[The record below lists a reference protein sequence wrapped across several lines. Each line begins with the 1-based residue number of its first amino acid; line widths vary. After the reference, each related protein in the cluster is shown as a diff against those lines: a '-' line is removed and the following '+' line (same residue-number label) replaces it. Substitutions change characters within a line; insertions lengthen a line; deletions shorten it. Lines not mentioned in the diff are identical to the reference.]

1 MFYILTPQNIEKV
14 KSQLQKTIAKIDKL
28 GTPNDAKNQNKLRHL
43 NECKE
48 SLQRCLD
55 KSDSDKY
62 DYFIRDIYV
71 NVWGNTGFRADEV
84 DENHPALKVDVNEPN
99 LPTLKELA
107 AEILKEKIDRLI
119 NNSDEMKLRNSEF
132 NSDGVPYK
140 ISIRQAKLA
149 LLGAGLLDDIENA
162 IAASADRSVQISWEY
177 ATEFER
183 DNPLILYFQSRLNLS
198 KEQVDNLFIQAKG
211 L

>member
-14 KSQLQKTIAKIDKL
+14 KSQLQKTIAKIDEL
-28 GTPNDAKNQNKLRHL
+28 GIPKGTKNQNKLRHL

-71 NVWGNTGFRADEV
+71 NVWGNTGFRADEAG
-84 DENHPALKVDVNEPN
+84 ENHPALKVDVNEPN

-107 AEILKEKIDRLI
+107 TEVLKEEIDSIIDNSEEMKDRL
-119 NNSDEMKLRNSEF
+119 REF
-132 NSDGVPYK
+132 RDDGIPYK

-162 IAASADRSVQISWEY
+162 MASADRSVQISWEY

-183 DNPLILYFQSRLNLS
+183 DNPLILYFQSQLNLS

>member
-1 MFYILTPQNIEKV
+1 MFYILTAQNIEKV
-14 KSQLQKTIAKIDKL
+14 KSQLQKTKAKIGEL
-28 GTPNDAKNQNKLRHL
+28 GTPNDTKNQNKLKHL

-71 NVWGNTGFRADEV
+71 NVWGNTGFRADEA
-84 DENHPALKVDVNEPN
+84 DENHPALRVDVNEPN

-107 AEILKEKIDRLI
+107 ADVLKDVIDSI
-119 NNSDEMKLRNSEF
+119 IDNSEEMKGRLREF
-132 NSDGVPYK
+132 RDDGIPYK

-162 IAASADRSVQISWEY
+162 MASADRSVQISWEY

-198 KEQVDNLFIQAKG
+198 KEQVDNLFISAKG

>member
-14 KSQLQKTIAKIDKL
+14 KSQLQKTIAKIDGL
-28 GTPNDAKNQNKLRHL
+28 GTPNDIKNQNKLRHL

-84 DENHPALKVDVNEPN
+84 GEDHPALKVDVNEPN

-107 AEILKEKIDRLI
+107 AEVLKDEIDGI
-119 NNSDEMKLRNSEF
+119 IDNSEEMKGRLREF
-132 NSDGVPYK
+132 RDDGLPYK

-162 IAASADRSVQISWEY
+162 MASADRSVQISWEY

-183 DNPLILYFQSRLNLS
+183 DNPLILYFQSQLNLS

>member
-1 MFYILTPQNIEKV
+1 MFYVLTPQELQKCKEQLEKV
-14 KSQLQKTIAKIDKL
+14 KAKIDGL
-28 GTPNDAKNQNKLRHL
+28 GTPNDVKNQNKLKHL

-71 NVWGNTGFRADEV
+71 NAWGNTGFRADEAGE
-84 DENHPALKVDVNEPN
+84 DHPALRVDVNDPN

-107 AEILKEKIDRLI
+107 AGVLKDVIDSIIDNSEEMKDRL
-119 NNSDEMKLRNSEF
+119 REF
-132 NSDGVPYK
+132 RDDGIPYK

-162 IAASADRSVQISWEY
+162 MASADRSVQISWEY

-183 DNPLILYFQSRLNLS
+183 DNPLILYFQSSLNLS

>member
-14 KSQLQKTIAKIDKL
+14 KSQLQKTKAKIDEL
-28 GTPNDAKNQNKLRHL
+28 GTPNDIKNQNKLKHL

-71 NVWGNTGFRADEV
+71 NVWGNTGFKADEA

-107 AEILKEKIDRLI
+107 AGVLKDVIDNI
-119 NNSDEMKLRNSEF
+119 IDNSEEMKGRLREF
-132 NSDGVPYK
+132 RDDGIPYK

-162 IAASADRSVQISWEY
+162 MANADRSVQISWEY

-183 DNPLILYFQSRLNLS
+183 DNPLILYFQSQLNLS

>member
-1 MFYILTPQNIEKV
+1 MFYILAPQNIEKV
-14 KSQLQKTIAKIDKL
+14 KSQLQKTIAKIDEL
-28 GTPNDAKNQNKLRHL
+28 GTPNDTKNQNKLSHL

-84 DENHPALKVDVNEPN
+84 GEDHPALKVDVNEPN
-99 LPTLKELA
+99 LPSLKELA
-107 AEILKEKIDRLI
+107 AEVLKEEIDSIIDNSEEMKDRL
-119 NNSDEMKLRNSEF
+119 REF
-132 NSDGVPYK
+132 RDDGIPYK

-162 IAASADRSVQISWEY
+162 MASADRSVQISWEY

-183 DNPLILYFQSRLNLS
+183 DNPLILYFQSQLNLS

>member
-14 KSQLQKTIAKIDKL
+14 KSQLQKTKAKIDEL
-28 GTPNDAKNQNKLRHL
+28 GTPNDIKNQNKLRHL

-71 NVWGNTGFRADEV
+71 NVWGNTGFKADEV
-84 DENHPALKVDVNEPN
+84 DENHPALRVDVNEPN

-107 AEILKEKIDRLI
+107 AGVLKDVIDSI
-119 NNSDEMKLRNSEF
+119 IDNSEEMKGRLREF
-132 NSDGVPYK
+132 RDDGIPYK
-140 ISIRQAKLA
+140 ISIRQAKLV

-162 IAASADRSVQISWEY
+162 IANTDRSVQISWEY

-198 KEQVDNLFIQAKG
+198 KEQVDNLFMSAKG

>member
-28 GTPNDAKNQNKLRHL
+28 GTPNDTKNQNKLKHL

-84 DENHPALKVDVNEPN
+84 GEDHPALKVDVNEPN

-107 AEILKEKIDRLI
+107 ADVLKDEIDNLI

-132 NSDGVPYK
+132 SSDGIPYK

-162 IAASADRSVQISWEY
+162 MASTDRSVQISWEY

-183 DNPLILYFQSRLNLS
+183 DNPLILYFQSQLNLS
-198 KEQVDNLFIQAKG
+198 KEQVDNLFIQAKE

>member
-14 KSQLQKTIAKIDKL
+14 KSQLQKTITKIDEL
-28 GTPNDAKNQNKLRHL
+28 GTPNDTKNQNKLKHL

-71 NVWGNTGFRADEV
+71 NVWGNTGFRADEAG
-84 DENHPALKVDVNEPN
+84 ENHPALKVDVNEPN

-107 AEILKEKIDRLI
+107 AEVLKDEIDNLI
-119 NNSDEMKLRNSEF
+119 NDSDEMKLRNSEF

-162 IAASADRSVQISWEY
+162 IASADRSVQISWEY

-183 DNPLILYFQSRLNLS
+183 DNPLILYFQSQLNLS

>member
-1 MFYILTPQNIEKV
+1 MFYILTSQNIEKV
-14 KSQLQKTIAKIDKL
+14 KSQLQKTIAKIDEL
-28 GTPNDAKNQNKLRHL
+28 GTPNDIKNQNKLKHL

-71 NVWGNTGFRADEV
+71 KVWGNTGFRADEAG
-84 DENHPALKVDVNEPN
+84 ENHPALRVDVNEPN

-107 AEILKEKIDRLI
+107 AGVLKDERDSIIDNSEEMKDRL
-119 NNSDEMKLRNSEF
+119 REF
-132 NSDGVPYK
+132 RDDGIPYK

-162 IAASADRSVQISWEY
+162 MASADRSVQISWEY

-183 DNPLILYFQSRLNLS
+183 DNPIILYFQSQLNLS
-198 KEQVDNLFIQAKG
+198 KEQVDNLFISAKG

>member
-14 KSQLQKTIAKIDKL
+14 KSQLQKTKAKIDEL
-28 GTPNDAKNQNKLRHL
+28 GVPNDTKNQNKLKHL

-55 KSDSDKY
+55 KSDNDKY

-71 NVWGNTGFRADEV
+71 NVWGNTGFKADEV
-84 DENHPALKVDVNEPN
+84 GEDRPALKVDVNEPN

-107 AEILKEKIDRLI
+107 ADVLKDEIDGIIDNSEEMKNRLKEFRD
-119 NNSDEMKLRNSEF
+119 
-132 NSDGVPYK
+132 DGIPYK

-162 IAASADRSVQISWEY
+162 IASADRSVQISWEY

>member
-14 KSQLQKTIAKIDKL
+14 KIQLQKTIAKIDEL
-28 GTPNDAKNQNKLRHL
+28 DTPNDAKNQNKLRHL

-55 KSDSDKY
+55 KSDSNKY

-71 NVWGNTGFRADEV
+71 NVWGNTGFRADEAYE
-84 DENHPALKVDVNEPN
+84 DHPALRVDVNEPN

-107 AEILKEKIDRLI
+107 AGVLKDVIDSI
-119 NNSDEMKLRNSEF
+119 IDNSEEMKGRLREF
-132 NSDGVPYK
+132 RDDGIPYK

-149 LLGAGLLDDIENA
+149 LLEAGLLDDIENA
-162 IAASADRSVQISWEY
+162 MANADRSVQISWEY

-183 DNPLILYFQSRLNLS
+183 DNPLILYFQSQLNLS

>member
-1 MFYILTPQNIEKV
+1 MFYVLTPQGLQKCKEQLEKV
-14 KSQLQKTIAKIDKL
+14 KAKIDGL
-28 GTPNDAKNQNKLRHL
+28 GTPNDVKNQNKLRHL

-71 NVWGNTGFRADEV
+71 NVWGNTGFKADEA

-107 AEILKEKIDRLI
+107 ATTLKEEIDKLI
-119 NNSDEMKLRNSEF
+119 EESDEMKLRNSEF
-132 NSDGVPYK
+132 DSDGVPYK

-162 IAASADRSVQISWEY
+162 MANADRSVQISWEY

-183 DNPLILYFQSRLNLS
+183 DNPLILYFQSQLNLS

>member
-1 MFYILTPQNIEKV
+1 MFYVLTPQGLQKCKEQLEKV
-14 KSQLQKTIAKIDKL
+14 KAKIDGL
-28 GTPNDAKNQNKLRHL
+28 GTPNDVKNQNKLKHL

-71 NVWGNTGFRADEV
+71 NAWGNTGFRADEA
-84 DENHPALKVDVNEPN
+84 DENHPALRVDVNEPN

-107 AEILKEKIDRLI
+107 AGVLKDVIDSIIDNSEEMKDRL
-119 NNSDEMKLRNSEF
+119 REF
-132 NSDGVPYK
+132 RDDGIPYK

-162 IAASADRSVQISWEY
+162 MASADRSVQISWEY

>member
-14 KSQLQKTIAKIDKL
+14 KSQLQKTIAKIDEL
-28 GTPNDAKNQNKLRHL
+28 GTPKDTKNQNKLKHL
-43 NECKE
+43 IECKE
-48 SLQRCLD
+48 ALERCLA
-55 KSDSDKY
+55 KSDIDKY

-71 NVWGNTGFRADEV
+71 NVWGNTGFRASQA
-84 DENHPALKVDVNEPN
+84 DENHPALKVDVNGPN
-99 LPTLKELA
+99 LPTLKELCA
-107 AEILKEKIDRLI
+107 TTLKEEIDKLI
-119 NNSDEMKLRNSEF
+119 EESDEMKLRNSEF

-162 IAASADRSVQISWEY
+162 IASADRSVQISWEY

-198 KEQVDNLFIQAKG
+198 KEQVDNLFMSAKG

>member
-1 MFYILTPQNIEKV
+1 MFYILTSQNIEKV
-14 KSQLQKTIAKIDKL
+14 KSQLQKTIAKIDEL
-28 GTPNDAKNQNKLRHL
+28 GTPNDIKNQNKLKHL

-71 NVWGNTGFRADEV
+71 NVWGNTGFRADEAG
-84 DENHPALKVDVNEPN
+84 ENHPALRVDVNEPN

-107 AEILKEKIDRLI
+107 AGVLKDEIDSIIDNSEEMKDRL
-119 NNSDEMKLRNSEF
+119 REF
-132 NSDGVPYK
+132 RDDGIPYK

-162 IAASADRSVQISWEY
+162 MASADRSVQISWEY

-183 DNPLILYFQSRLNLS
+183 DNPIILYFQSQLNLS
-198 KEQVDNLFIQAKG
+198 KEQVDNLFISAKG

>member
-1 MFYILTPQNIEKV
+1 MFYILTTQELQKCKEQLEKV
-14 KSQLQKTIAKIDKL
+14 IVKIDGL
-28 GTPNDAKNQNKLRHL
+28 GVPNGVKNQNKLKHL

-71 NVWGNTGFRADEV
+71 NVWGNTGFKADEA
-84 DENHPALKVDVNEPN
+84 DENHPALKVNVNEPN

-107 AEILKEKIDRLI
+107 AGVLKDEIDNLI

-132 NSDGVPYK
+132 NSDGVPYR

-149 LLGAGLLDDIENA
+149 LLGAELLDDIENA
-162 IAASADRSVQISWEY
+162 IASADRSVQISWEY

-183 DNPLILYFQSRLNLS
+183 ENPLILYFQSQFNLS

>member
-1 MFYILTPQNIEKV
+1 
-14 KSQLQKTIAKIDKL
+14 L
-28 GTPNDAKNQNKLRHL
+28 GTPNDIKNQNKLRHL
-43 NECKE
+43 NECKV

-84 DENHPALKVDVNEPN
+84 GEDHPALKVDVNEPN

-107 AEILKEKIDRLI
+107 AEVLKDEIDGI
-119 NNSDEMKLRNSEF
+119 IDNSEEMKGRLREF
-132 NSDGVPYK
+132 RDDGLPYK

-162 IAASADRSVQISWEY
+162 MASADRSVQISWEY

-183 DNPLILYFQSRLNLS
+183 DNPLILYFQSQLNLS

>member
-14 KSQLQKTIAKIDKL
+14 KSQLQKTIAKIDEL
-28 GTPNDAKNQNKLRHL
+28 GIPKGTKNQNKLRHL

-71 NVWGNTGFRADEV
+71 NVWGNTGFKVDEV
-84 DENHPALKVDVNEPN
+84 GEDHPALKVDVNEPN

-107 AEILKEKIDRLI
+107 AEVLKDEIDSIIDNSEEMKDRL
-119 NNSDEMKLRNSEF
+119 REF
-132 NSDGVPYK
+132 RDDGIPYK

-162 IAASADRSVQISWEY
+162 MASADRSVQISWEY

-183 DNPLILYFQSRLNLS
+183 DNPLILYFQSQLNLS

>member
-1 MFYILTPQNIEKV
+1 MFYVLTPQELQKCKEQLEKV
-14 KSQLQKTIAKIDKL
+14 KAKIDGL
-28 GTPNDAKNQNKLRHL
+28 GTPNDVKNQNKLKHL

-71 NVWGNTGFRADEV
+71 NAWGNTGFKADEV
-84 DENHPALKVDVNEPN
+84 DENHPALRVDVNEPN

-107 AEILKEKIDRLI
+107 AGVLKDVIDSI
-119 NNSDEMKLRNSEF
+119 IDNSEEMKGRLREF
-132 NSDGVPYK
+132 RDDGIPYK
-140 ISIRQAKLA
+140 ISIRQAKLV

-162 IAASADRSVQISWEY
+162 MASADRSVQISWEY

-183 DNPLILYFQSRLNLS
+183 DNPLILYFQSQLNLS

>member
-14 KSQLQKTIAKIDKL
+14 KSQLQKTIAKIDEL
-28 GTPNDAKNQNKLRHL
+28 GSPNDAKNQNKLKHL

-71 NVWGNTGFRADEV
+71 NVWGNTGFKADEA
-84 DENHPALKVDVNEPN
+84 DKNHPALKVDINEPN

-107 AEILKEKIDRLI
+107 ATTLKEEIDKLI
-119 NNSDEMKLRNSEF
+119 EESDEMKLRNSEF

-162 IAASADRSVQISWEY
+162 IASADRSVQISWEY

>member
-1 MFYILTPQNIEKV
+1 MFYVLTPQELQKCKEQLEKV
-14 KSQLQKTIAKIDKL
+14 KAKIDGL
-28 GTPNDAKNQNKLRHL
+28 GTPNDVKNQNKLKHL

-71 NVWGNTGFRADEV
+71 NAWGNTGFRADEA
-84 DENHPALKVDVNEPN
+84 DENHPALRVDVNEPN

-107 AEILKEKIDRLI
+107 AGVLKDVIDSIIDNSEEMKDRL
-119 NNSDEMKLRNSEF
+119 REF
-132 NSDGVPYK
+132 RDDGIPYK

-149 LLGAGLLDDIENA
+149 LLEAGLLDDIENA
-162 IAASADRSVQISWEY
+162 MASADRSVQISWEY

-183 DNPLILYFQSRLNLS
+183 DNPLILYFQSQLNLS